1 MGHCW
6 VKYLFH
12 RSVQFSFQNFFNSLS
27 QKTLLGVNLR
37 TVTYWRGS
45 VSGTA
50 YHIGQYGKRKCVF
63 ILFRYQQIRKTCW
76 YIVFGEKRHQMQ
88 KYSNIVET
96 LVLNSSRSPLLL
108 NSSVSPVSPPSPQDD
123 DVPPRGQFHRS
134 KKSSKTFWASECR
147 DCGQGR

>member
-1 MGHCW
+1 MFLAQHTTLVSMVRGN
-6 VKYLFH
+6 V
-12 RSVQFSFQNFFNSLS
+12 FSSFLDINKSE
-27 QKTLLGVNLR
+27 KPVG
-37 TVTYWRGS
+37 
-45 VSGTA
+45 
-50 YHIGQYGKRKCVF
+50 
-63 ILFRYQQIRKTCW
+63 
-76 YIVFGEKRHQMQ
+76 IVFGEKRHQMQ

-134 KKSSKTFWASECR
+134 KESSKKFWASECR